1 MDRRQAL
8 ETTLR
13 PSPWR
18 PWSASVGR
26 SPRRR
31 RRATGAT
38 DAGID
43 PTCIQ
48 RTGADTNA
56 GTRDSPLRTLAAA
69 ARRVS
74 EGKEPGRRRSSSR
87 KVSMRSAKPARFAAP
102 NRSFTRTARL
112 TIRAEVLPDDPEW
125 HTGRMPT
132 LIHTMPLSTV
142 WNGRPDPFGGVAYG
156 MEIETSH
163 VTVQGLKILGMPVV
177 EHPKPGIIHRVY
189 PIGRNGRDLDDL
201 EIKQCLF
208 AGDEVTNPN
217 HLGILANGTGIVLD
231 HCVFHGLKQPVVYW
245 SGGSTGH
252 AMRNCLVYGAYGCGI
267 WTSGIANDFE
277 YRNNVVANSN
287 YVWIGQSAAQPAPRQ
302 DRGQVGRATA
312 VRPCPRPPRRAS
324 PFTTRSSTA
333 SSQATRSSPAPAA
346 GRPSTSGTSIPP
358 SWNSSGPRC
367 QPEPVTL
374 ELDQTKRN
382 YLHPVEGSEA
392 AAVGAGLFTRT
403 S

>member
-8 ETTLR
+8 ETTLKAVAL
-13 PSPWR
+13 
-18 PWSASVGR
+18 ASVV
-26 SPRRR
+26 SQ
-31 RRATGAT
+31 RRAVAQETAASDRPADGGEIYLHPAN
-38 DAGID
+38 
-43 PTCIQ
+43 
-48 RTGADTNA
+48 GADTNA
-56 GTRDSPLRTLAAA
+56 GTRESPLRTLAAA
-69 ARRVS
+69 ARRVG
-74 EGKEPGRRRSSSR
+74 EGKGTGAATIVLAEG
-87 KVSMRSAKPARFAAP
+87 VYAVGETARFAAP

-112 TIRAEVLPDDPEW
+112 TIRAEVVPDDPEW

-132 LIHTMPLSTV
+132 LIHTMPLSNV

-177 EHPKPGIIHRVY
+177 EHPKPGLIQRVY
-189 PIGRNGRDLDDL
+189 PIGRGGRDLDDL

-217 HLGILANGTGIVLD
+217 HLGILANGSGIVVD
-231 HCVFHGLKQPVVYW
+231 HCVFHGLKQSIVFW

-267 WTSGIANDFE
+267 WTSGIANDFDFH
-277 YRNNVVANSN
+277 NNVVANSN
-287 YVWIGQSAAQPAPRQ
+287 YVWIGQSGASARAEAGQGSGRPGDGRPPMPPPAAPREPVHYKVL
-302 DRGQVGRATA
+302 DSLFSGNKKLAGSGGGPALNFRDVDPSFLEL
-312 VRPCPRPPRRAS
+312 VRTKMS
-324 PFTTRSSTA
+324 
-333 SSQATRSSPAPAA
+333 
-346 GRPSTSGTSIPP
+346 
-358 SWNSSGPRC
+358 
-367 QPEPVTL
+367 PEPVTL